1 MCPPPNFVTGRG
13 GHMLVV
19 SWFSWWQTISADVC
33 LWWPS
38 EGPQMHPLPNLNLF
52 DFNRF
57 HKITFLTIRFFF
69 QFPHCANSKSRNY
82 RRNTKNLHQNC
93 ILLSW
98 TLSTKNRT
106 SQKRS
111 SNTLSN
117 ALCKNTTILVHSITN
132 VLIKVG
138 TLKVY
143 TVRFNSYQNIF
154 PQ

>member
-1 MCPPPNFVTGRG
+1 MVEHEISPLQNKIL
-13 GHMLVV
+13 LVV
-19 SWFSWWQTISADVC
+19 KCVSNIYKHSVEIKNFLLYIKILREIIVGNVEVAKIS
-33 LWWPS
+33 S
-38 EGPQMHPLPNLNLF
+38 H
-52 DFNRF
+52 FNRF
-57 HKITFLTIRFFF
+57 YKITFLTIRFFF

-117 ALCKNTTILVHSITN
+117 ALCKNTTIFST
-132 VLIKVG
+132 
-138 TLKVY
+138 
-143 TVRFNSYQNIF
+143 FNY
-154 PQ
+154 